1 MAEERT
7 RQGKPA
13 DGTESHD
20 PDFPEAF
27 LSFMRQGW
35 RDTEL
40 PVAPRPEAPNH
51 AKRRAALAEAFPG
64 ETLVIPTGNE
74 KVRAN
79 DTEHRFR
86 PGSDFA
92 YLTGD
97 LEPDSVLV
105 LRPGRRV
112 HAVHAAPVVAGD
124 RRVLPQPAR

>member
-1 MAEERT
+1 ATVAAPQAPPAVVRAVPSGPATRLREGRIMAEERT
-7 RQGKPA
+7 GQGKAA

-40 PVAPRPEAPNH
+40 PVTPRAEVPNH

-64 ETLVIPTGNE
+64 ETLVNPTGNE

-79 DTEHRFR
+79 DTDHRF
-86 PGSDFA
+86 
-92 YLTGD
+92 
-97 LEPDSVLV
+97 
-105 LRPGRRV
+105 
-112 HAVHAAPVVAGD
+112 
-124 RRVLPQPAR
+124 